1 MDWEAW
7 EACLSL
13 GRIVYFAL
21 GRFITDLSLPESIRV
36 AGMIRAVPIL
46 FMKRCFNASFL
57 DSFSL
62 GYTGVSF
69 TNGKEIMLSHNTL
82 GQEHLKRQANR
93 SLMETNNQHGRTKIL
108 IFLHTH
114 THTQTHTETYTPVLL
129 NSSSQLSMTSLRI
142 CIKVKEKRLEKD
154 VILLDYSTT
163 AWMANPYKRQQ
174 TKTEKDRKIELYL

>member
-114 THTQTHTETYTPVLL
+114 THTHTHRNIHTRPSEFFFPTFHDLIAYLHKGQGKEVRKGRNSFRLFDHSLDGQSVQT
-129 NSSSQLSMTSLRI
+129 
-142 CIKVKEKRLEKD
+142 
-154 VILLDYSTT
+154 TT
-163 AWMANPYKRQQ
+163 NKN
-174 TKTEKDRKIELYL
+174 